1 MTTARDAIVDLL
13 REARAPGTF
22 AAQRTAPADDLYV
35 EVKGLG
41 PLRFPIS
48 RTQALRL
55 CRIARPARYGKGEHT
70 LLDARVRDTWEVP
83 KSRLRIDA
91 RQWSRTLLPILDALR
106 GDLGLRGSSRLK
118 AELHAMLVYGPGQFF
133 LRHQHSEKTDEM
145 VGTLVVTL
153 PSSFRGGAMVIEHQG
168 EKVTFRASRQPLSF
182 LAFYADCH
190 HEVRPVTDG
199 YRIVLTYDLVLAG
212 DGSAAALS
220 AGAEPRAA
228 GALAARLREYFETP
242 LPSPR
247 QSHERVPP
255 PKAPNRLVYLLDHQY
270 TERGVGWHHLKGDDA
285 ARVALLRAAAERAGC
300 EMALALAEVH
310 ETWSCLD
317 EDWDVPRYRRGGW
330 ADDGYDEYDE
340 HDADED
346 PAAEQA
352 NEHVLGDIQ
361 DWSIELCRWIAPSG
375 GKAEPIATRVRDDEV
390 CSTTPS
396 SALEPHASEYEGY
409 MGNWGNT
416 MDRWYR
422 RGAVVLWPRARA
434 FAVRAE
440 ASPAL
445 ALEEL
450 LQRIRAGQVAE
461 AREMAGSLVPF
472 WGEVA
477 RREERRGFF
486 DKALR
491 AAAALDAPAVAAS
504 LLQPFAALAL
514 TPGRARAFASLV
526 ERYGGDW
533 ARSLLAEW
541 SGHGP
546 RMRREEDDRRSWL
559 ASLPRLCEALRATD
573 GSAGALA
580 ARLLLQDCW
589 CWLRQAIEEWRAVV
603 PPSQRDEALR
613 SLARPIL
620 WWLGGAAAVAAD
632 DLRDETLA
640 FLCAGEDEALIPCL
654 VEVLR
659 AAPATLMPAPSGLA
673 AIDRHCVRRL
683 SARLEQPARAADDWS
698 IALPRRC
705 SCDLCGR
712 LAVFLADP
720 ELRRLEWALANER
733 RRHVHGELDMH
744 EISVRHQTRRSGRP
758 YTLVLDKT
766 EALFEREAA
775 ERRRW
780 QADLEWLTA
789 PSRRR

>member
-1 MTTARDAIVDLL
+1 MTAARDAIVELL

-22 AAQRTAPADDLYV
+22 AAQRTARADDLYV
-35 EVKGLG
+35 EVKGVG
-41 PLRFPIS
+41 PLRFPVS
-48 RTQALRL
+48 RTQAQRL
-55 CRIARPARYGKGEHT
+55 CRIARPARYGKGERT
-70 LLDARVRDTWEVP
+70 LLDRRVRNTWEVP
-83 KSRLRIDA
+83 KSRLGIDA
-91 RQWSRTLLPILDALR
+91 RRWSRTLLPILDALR
-106 GDLGLRGSSRLK
+106 GDLGLPASSRLK
-118 AELHAMLVYGPGQFF
+118 AELHAMLLYGPGQFF
-133 LRHQHSEKTDEM
+133 LPHQDSEKTDQM

-168 EKVTFRASRQPLSF
+168 EKVTFRTSRQPLSF

-212 DGSAAALS
+212 DGSAADLGT
-220 AGAEPRAA
+220 GAEPRAA
-228 GALAARLREYFETP
+228 GALAARFREHFENP

-247 QSHERVPP
+247 PSDERVPP
-255 PKAPNRLVYLLDHQY
+255 RKAPNRLVYLLDHQY
-270 TERGVGWHHLKGDDA
+270 TERGVGWHRLKGDDA

-317 EDWDVPRYRRGGW
+317 EDWDEPWYRRGRW
-330 ADDGYDEYDE
+330 ADDEDDEYD
-340 HDADED
+340 ARED
-346 PAAEQA
+346 PTAEEA
-352 NEHVLGDIQ
+352 SEHVLGDLQ
-361 DWSIELCRWIAPSG
+361 DWSLELCRWIAPSG
-375 GKAEPIATRVRDDEV
+375 GKAEAIAARVCDEEV

-396 SALEPHASEYEGY
+396 SALEPYASEYEGY

-440 ASPAL
+440 ASPAW
-445 ALEEL
+445 ALEAL
-450 LQRIRAGQVAE
+450 QQRIQAGEVAE

-472 WGEVA
+472 WREVA

-491 AAAALDAPAVAAS
+491 AAAALDAPALATS

-514 TPGRARAFASLV
+514 TPGRARAFVSLV
-526 ERYGGDW
+526 ELYGEDW
-533 ARSLLAEW
+533 ARSLLAKW
-541 SGHGP
+541 SGDGP
-546 RMRREEDDRRSWL
+546 RMGREEDDRRAWL
-559 ASLPRLCEALRATD
+559 ASLPRLCEALRAAAD
-573 GSAGALA
+573 AAGTLA
-580 ARLLLQDCW
+580 ARVLLQDCW
-589 CWLRQAIEEWRAVV
+589 RWLRQAIEEWRGVV
-603 PPSQRDEALR
+603 PPSQRDEALW

-620 WWLGGAAAVAAD
+620 GWLEGAAAVEAD

-654 VEVLR
+654 VQVLR
-659 AAPATLMPAPSGLA
+659 ASPAPLMPAPSGLA
-673 AIDRHCVRRL
+673 AIGRYCVRRL
-683 SARLEQPARAADDWS
+683 SARLEQPARATDDWS
-698 IALPRRC
+698 IVLPRRC
-705 SCDLCGR
+705 RCDLCGR
-712 LAVFLADP
+712 LDAFLADP
-720 ELRRLEWALANER
+720 QQRRLEWPLANER
-733 RRHVHGELDMH
+733 RRHVHAELDMH
-744 EISVRHQTRRSGRP
+744 EIPVRHQTRRSGRP

-789 PSRRR
+789 RSRRR

>member
-1 MTTARDAIVDLL
+1 
-13 REARAPGTF
+13 
-22 AAQRTAPADDLYV
+22 
-35 EVKGLG
+35 
-41 PLRFPIS
+41 
-48 RTQALRL
+48 
-55 CRIARPARYGKGEHT
+55 
-70 LLDARVRDTWEVP
+70 
-83 KSRLRIDA
+83 
-91 RQWSRTLLPILDALR
+91 
-106 GDLGLRGSSRLK
+106 
-118 AELHAMLVYGPGQFF
+118 
-133 LRHQHSEKTDEM
+133 
-145 VGTLVVTL
+145 
-153 PSSFRGGAMVIEHQG
+153 MVIEHQG
-168 EKVTFRASRQPLSF
+168 EKATFRASRQPLSF

-212 DGSAAALS
+212 EGSAADPG
-220 AGAEPRAA
+220 AGAEPREA

-247 QSHERVPP
+247 QSYARVPLR
-255 PKAPNRLVYLLDHQY
+255 KAPNRLVYLLDHQY
-270 TERGVGWHHLKGDDA
+270 TERGLGWHHLKGDDA
-285 ARVALLRAAAERAGC
+285 ARVALLRAAGERAGC
-300 EMALALAEVH
+300 EMALARADVH

-317 EDWDVPRYRRGGW
+317 EDWDEAWHRRGRW
-330 ADDGYDEYDE
+330 ADDEDDEY
-340 HDADED
+340 DADED
-346 PAAEQA
+346 PTVEEASG
-352 NEHVLGDIQ
+352 HVLGDLQ
-361 DWSIELCRWIAPSG
+361 DWSLELCRWTAPSG
-375 GKAEPIATRVRDDEV
+375 GKAEPIATRVRDEEV

-396 SALEPHASEYEGY
+396 SALEPYASEYEGY

-440 ASPAL
+440 ASPAW

-486 DKALR
+486 DKTLR

-504 LLQPFAALAL
+504 LLQPFAAPAL

-526 ERYGGDW
+526 ERYGEDW

-546 RMRREEDDRRSWL
+546 RMRREEDDRRAWL

-573 GSAGALA
+573 DAAGTLA

-589 CWLRQAIEEWRAVV
+589 RWLRQAIEEWRGMV

-659 AAPATLMPAPSGLA
+659 ASPATLMPAPSGLA
-673 AIDRHCVRRL
+673 AIGRHCVRRL

-698 IALPRRC
+698 IVLPRRC
-705 SCDLCGR
+705 RCDLCGR
-712 LAVFLADP
+712 LHAFLADP
-720 ELRRLEWALANER
+720 QRRRLEWPLANER
-733 RRHVHGELDMH
+733 RRHVHAALDMH
-744 EISVRHQTRRSGRP
+744 EIPVRHQTRRSGRP

-789 PSRRR
+789 LSRRW